1 MARYRSANF
10 GFETVGRLKCDIGA
24 ASTLHGFDRPADVA
38 GRLQA
43 AMTLR
48 VLDVAQAA
56 LLKRMLE
63 TETLPAWQRALRGR
77 LSDLD

>member
-1 MARYRSANF
+1 
-10 GFETVGRLKCDIGA
+10 
-24 ASTLHGFDRPADVA
+24 
-38 GRLQA
+38 
-43 AMTLR
+43 MTLR

-56 LLKRMLE
+56 LLKKTLE